1 MERKLS
7 RVYYSPKGFWK
18 GLGAVKKLAEEARV
32 PEDVTKLW
40 LMRQAIWQIYL
51 PAPKHIPRPTFDV
64 DFPNAVHQADLLFL
78 PHDKLFRKV
87 YKYALTVVDVASR
100 FKAAEPLTSKES
112 SEVSKAFQ
120 TIYKRGP
127 LRWPKIL
134 QVDPGREFMGET
146 TKEMAKH
153 DVRIRR
159 GNVNVHRDQ
168 GIVERFNRTL
178 GERLFSFQY
187 GQEMNFKDRTRS
199 TEWVKRLP
207 EVVSALNREE
217 TRLTGKKPIDAI
229 KEKVV
234 DAKSSTS
241 YSRPVG
247 LKEKRLDYSKNV
259 RYLYAPGELEGGQRR
274 ATDPIWSLKVF
285 NIEKALVNEKEPVLY
300 YLKDGP
306 KRGFVREELQIVPPK
321 TELPPEGIR

>member
-1 MERKLS
+1 MKYIRLPFRAFPPSLLNLLS
-7 RVYYSPKGFWK
+7 PGYGI
-18 GLGAVKKLAEEARV
+18 AV
-32 PEDVTKLW
+32 
-40 LMRQAIWQIYL
+40 AI
-51 PAPKHIPRPTFDV
+51 
-64 DFPNAVHQADLLFL
+64 
-78 PHDKLFRKV
+78 
-87 YKYALTVVDVASR
+87 VVDVASR

-134 QVDPGREFMGET
+134 QVDRGREFMGET

-285 NIEKALVNEKEPVLY
+285 NIEKAFVNEKETVLY

-306 KRGFVREELQIVPPK
+306 KRGFVREELHIVPTK
-321 TELPPEGIR
+321 TKLPPEGIR